1 METGRLQPGCR
12 PAEADAHDAWRH
24 AAAHIVQF
32 CRKSQQHLRCTALL
46 AHSSTAF
53 IQWEGTGSR
62 LADEDALR
70 PEHSGLDSADSDQPA
85 ARGGTG
91 LLRLDRSVAAT
102 DDYRIA
108 KPDPLGSVVRERDLR
123 QTVERGDRVEDA
135 KESQQDAQ
143 EEFTS
148 ALEALSSLTNFN
160 GGDLE
165 SMYNKINDKYQDSE
179 KAAQNVSDRIS
190 AIEDVSDALF
200 AEWQEE
206 LNLYTSASLRRSSE
220 QKLRETKSSYQ
231 TMLSAMKR
239 AEKKM
244 DPVLNT
250 LRDNTLYLK
259 HNLNASA
266 VGSLQGEFMSLEKD
280 IAFAIKQMNAAIEES
295 DKFLAQLNQK

>member
-1 METGRLQPGCR
+1 MPYLIVIVLSIFTLTGCQSAYYSAMEQVGY
-12 PAEADAHDAWRH
+12 H
-24 AAAHIVQF
+24 
-32 CRKSQQHLRCTALL
+32 K
-46 AHSSTAF
+46 
-53 IQWEGTGSR
+53 
-62 LADEDALR
+62 
-70 PEHSGLDSADSDQPA
+70 
-85 ARGGTG
+85 
-91 LLRLDRSVAAT
+91 
-102 DDYRIA
+102 
-108 KPDPLGSVVRERDLR
+108 RDIM
-123 QTVERGDRVEDA
+123 VDRVEDA

-148 ALEALSSLTNFN
+148 ALEALSSLTNFS

-165 SMYNKINDKYQDSE
+165 DMYNQINDKYQDSE
-179 KAAQNVSDRIS
+179 KAAQNVSDHIA

-200 AEWQEE
+200 EEWQNE
-206 LNLYTSASLRRSSE
+206 LDLYTSDSLRRSSE

-244 DPVLNT
+244 DPVHNT

-280 IAFAIKQMNAAIEES
+280 IAYAIKQMNAAIAES

>member
-1 METGRLQPGCR
+1 MPYFLVLVLSIFTLTGCQSAYYSAMEQVGY
-12 PAEADAHDAWRH
+12 H
-24 AAAHIVQF
+24 
-32 CRKSQQHLRCTALL
+32 K
-46 AHSSTAF
+46 
-53 IQWEGTGSR
+53 
-62 LADEDALR
+62 
-70 PEHSGLDSADSDQPA
+70 
-85 ARGGTG
+85 
-91 LLRLDRSVAAT
+91 
-102 DDYRIA
+102 
-108 KPDPLGSVVRERDLR
+108 RDIM
-123 QTVERGDRVEDA
+123 VDRVEDA

-165 SMYNKINDKYQDSE
+165 DMYNKINDKYQESE

-200 AEWQEE
+200 AEWQDE
-206 LNLYTSASLRRSSE
+206 LDLYTSASLRRSSE

-280 IAFAIKQMNAAIEES
+280 IAFAIKQMNEAIAES

>member
-1 METGRLQPGCR
+1 MPYLIVIVLSIFTLTGCQSAYYSAMEQVGY
-12 PAEADAHDAWRH
+12 H
-24 AAAHIVQF
+24 
-32 CRKSQQHLRCTALL
+32 K
-46 AHSSTAF
+46 
-53 IQWEGTGSR
+53 
-62 LADEDALR
+62 
-70 PEHSGLDSADSDQPA
+70 
-85 ARGGTG
+85 
-91 LLRLDRSVAAT
+91 
-102 DDYRIA
+102 
-108 KPDPLGSVVRERDLR
+108 RDIM
-123 QTVERGDRVEDA
+123 VDRVEDA

-148 ALEALSSLTNFN
+148 ALEALSSLTNFS

-165 SMYNKINDKYQDSE
+165 DMYNKINDKYQDSE
-179 KAAQNVSDRIS
+179 KAAQNVTDRIA

-200 AEWQEE
+200 EEWQTE
-206 LNLYTSASLRRSSE
+206 LNLYTSDSLRRSSE

-280 IAFAIKQMNAAIEES
+280 IAYAIKQMNAAIAES

>member
-1 METGRLQPGCR
+1 MPYLIVIVLSIFTLTGCQSAYYSAMEQVGY
-12 PAEADAHDAWRH
+12 H
-24 AAAHIVQF
+24 
-32 CRKSQQHLRCTALL
+32 K
-46 AHSSTAF
+46 
-53 IQWEGTGSR
+53 
-62 LADEDALR
+62 
-70 PEHSGLDSADSDQPA
+70 
-85 ARGGTG
+85 
-91 LLRLDRSVAAT
+91 
-102 DDYRIA
+102 
-108 KPDPLGSVVRERDLR
+108 RDIM
-123 QTVERGDRVEDA
+123 VDRVEDA

-148 ALEALSSLTNFN
+148 ALEALSSLTNFS

-165 SMYNKINDKYQDSE
+165 DMYNQINDKYQDSE
-179 KAAQNVSDRIS
+179 KAAQNVSDRIA

-200 AEWQEE
+200 AEWQSE
-206 LNLYTSASLRRSSE
+206 LDLYTSASLRRSSE
-220 QKLRETKSSYQ
+220 QKLRETQSSYK

-259 HNLNASA
+259 HNLNARA

-280 IAFAIKQMNAAIEES
+280 IAYAIEQMNAAIAES

>member
-1 METGRLQPGCR
+1 MPYLIVIVLSIFTLTGCQSAYYSAMEQVGY
-12 PAEADAHDAWRH
+12 H
-24 AAAHIVQF
+24 
-32 CRKSQQHLRCTALL
+32 K
-46 AHSSTAF
+46 
-53 IQWEGTGSR
+53 
-62 LADEDALR
+62 
-70 PEHSGLDSADSDQPA
+70 
-85 ARGGTG
+85 
-91 LLRLDRSVAAT
+91 
-102 DDYRIA
+102 
-108 KPDPLGSVVRERDLR
+108 RDIM
-123 QTVERGDRVEDA
+123 VDRVEDA

-148 ALEALSSLTNFN
+148 ALEALSSLTNFS

-165 SMYNKINDKYQDSE
+165 DMYNQINDKYQDSE
-179 KAAQNVSDRIS
+179 KAAQNVSDRIA

-200 AEWQEE
+200 AEWQSE
-206 LNLYTSASLRRSSE
+206 LDLYTSASLRRSSE
-220 QKLRETKSSYQ
+220 QKLRETQSSYK

-239 AEKKM
+239 AENKM

-280 IAFAIKQMNAAIEES
+280 IAYAIEQMNAAIAES

>member
-1 METGRLQPGCR
+1 MPYFLALVLSIFTLTGCQSAYYSAMEQVGY
-12 PAEADAHDAWRH
+12 H
-24 AAAHIVQF
+24 
-32 CRKSQQHLRCTALL
+32 K
-46 AHSSTAF
+46 
-53 IQWEGTGSR
+53 
-62 LADEDALR
+62 
-70 PEHSGLDSADSDQPA
+70 
-85 ARGGTG
+85 
-91 LLRLDRSVAAT
+91 
-102 DDYRIA
+102 
-108 KPDPLGSVVRERDLR
+108 RDIM
-123 QTVERGDRVEDA
+123 VDRVEDA

-165 SMYNKINDKYQDSE
+165 DMYNKINDKYQDSE
-179 KAAQNVSDRIS
+179 TAAQNVSDRIA

-200 AEWQEE
+200 AEWQDE
-206 LNLYTSASLRRSSE
+206 LDLYTSASLRRSSE

-280 IAFAIKQMNAAIEES
+280 IAFAIKQMNEAIEES

>member
-1 METGRLQPGCR
+1 MPYLIVIVLSIFTLTGCQSAYYSAMEQVGY
-12 PAEADAHDAWRH
+12 H
-24 AAAHIVQF
+24 
-32 CRKSQQHLRCTALL
+32 K
-46 AHSSTAF
+46 
-53 IQWEGTGSR
+53 
-62 LADEDALR
+62 
-70 PEHSGLDSADSDQPA
+70 
-85 ARGGTG
+85 
-91 LLRLDRSVAAT
+91 
-102 DDYRIA
+102 
-108 KPDPLGSVVRERDLR
+108 RDIM
-123 QTVERGDRVEDA
+123 VDRVEDA

-148 ALEALSSLTNFN
+148 ALEALSSLTNFS

-165 SMYNKINDKYQDSE
+165 DMYNKINDKYQDSE
-179 KAAQNVSDRIS
+179 KAAQNVSDRIA

-200 AEWQEE
+200 EEWQAE
-206 LNLYTSASLRRSSE
+206 LDLYTSDSLRRSSE

-231 TMLSAMKR
+231 AMLSAMKR

-280 IAFAIKQMNAAIEES
+280 IAYAIKQMNAAIAES
-295 DKFLAQLNQK
+295 DKFLDQLNQK

>member
-1 METGRLQPGCR
+1 MPYLIVIVLSIFTLTGCQSAYYTAMEQVGY
-12 PAEADAHDAWRH
+12 H
-24 AAAHIVQF
+24 
-32 CRKSQQHLRCTALL
+32 K
-46 AHSSTAF
+46 
-53 IQWEGTGSR
+53 
-62 LADEDALR
+62 
-70 PEHSGLDSADSDQPA
+70 
-85 ARGGTG
+85 
-91 LLRLDRSVAAT
+91 
-102 DDYRIA
+102 
-108 KPDPLGSVVRERDLR
+108 RDIM
-123 QTVERGDRVEDA
+123 VDRVEDA

-148 ALEALSSLTNFN
+148 ALEALSSLTNFS

-165 SMYNKINDKYQDSE
+165 DMYNQINDKYQDSE
-179 KAAQNVSDRIS
+179 KAAQNVSDRIA

-200 AEWQEE
+200 AEWQSE
-206 LNLYTSASLRRSSE
+206 LDLYTSDSLRRSSE
-220 QKLRETKSSYQ
+220 QKLRETQSSYK

-280 IAFAIKQMNAAIEES
+280 IAYAIEQMNAAIAES
-295 DKFLAQLNQK
+295 DKFLDQLNQK

>member
-1 METGRLQPGCR
+1 MPYLIVIVLSIFTLTGCQSAYYSAMEQVGY
-12 PAEADAHDAWRH
+12 H
-24 AAAHIVQF
+24 
-32 CRKSQQHLRCTALL
+32 K
-46 AHSSTAF
+46 
-53 IQWEGTGSR
+53 
-62 LADEDALR
+62 
-70 PEHSGLDSADSDQPA
+70 
-85 ARGGTG
+85 
-91 LLRLDRSVAAT
+91 
-102 DDYRIA
+102 
-108 KPDPLGSVVRERDLR
+108 RDIM
-123 QTVERGDRVEDA
+123 VDRVEDA

-148 ALEALSSLTNFN
+148 ALEALSSLTNFS

-165 SMYNKINDKYQDSE
+165 DMYNKINDKYQDSE
-179 KAAQNVSDRIS
+179 KAAQNVSDRIA

-200 AEWQEE
+200 EEWQAE
-206 LNLYTSASLRRSSE
+206 LDLYTSDSLRRSSE

-266 VGSLQGEFMSLEKD
+266 VGSLQSEFMSLEKD
-280 IAFAIKQMNAAIEES
+280 IAYAIKQMNAAIAES
-295 DKFLAQLNQK
+295 DKFLARLNRK

>member
-1 METGRLQPGCR
+1 MPYFLALVLSIFTLTGCQSAYYSAMEQVGY
-12 PAEADAHDAWRH
+12 H
-24 AAAHIVQF
+24 
-32 CRKSQQHLRCTALL
+32 K
-46 AHSSTAF
+46 
-53 IQWEGTGSR
+53 
-62 LADEDALR
+62 
-70 PEHSGLDSADSDQPA
+70 
-85 ARGGTG
+85 
-91 LLRLDRSVAAT
+91 
-102 DDYRIA
+102 
-108 KPDPLGSVVRERDLR
+108 RDIM
-123 QTVERGDRVEDA
+123 VDRVEDA

-165 SMYNKINDKYQDSE
+165 DMYNKINDKYQDSE

-200 AEWQEE
+200 AEWQDE
-206 LNLYTSASLRRSSE
+206 LDLYTSASLRRSSE

-280 IAFAIKQMNAAIEES
+280 IAFAIKQMNEAIEES

>member
-1 METGRLQPGCR
+1 MPYFLALVLSIFTLTGCQSAYYSAMEQVGY
-12 PAEADAHDAWRH
+12 H
-24 AAAHIVQF
+24 
-32 CRKSQQHLRCTALL
+32 K
-46 AHSSTAF
+46 
-53 IQWEGTGSR
+53 
-62 LADEDALR
+62 
-70 PEHSGLDSADSDQPA
+70 
-85 ARGGTG
+85 
-91 LLRLDRSVAAT
+91 
-102 DDYRIA
+102 
-108 KPDPLGSVVRERDLR
+108 RDIM
-123 QTVERGDRVEDA
+123 VDRVEDA

-165 SMYNKINDKYQDSE
+165 DMYNKINDKYQDSE

-200 AEWQEE
+200 AEWQDE
-206 LNLYTSASLRRSSE
+206 LDLYTSASLRRSSE

-231 TMLSAMKR
+231 TMLSAMKH

-280 IAFAIKQMNAAIEES
+280 IAFAIKQMNEAIAES

>member
-1 METGRLQPGCR
+1 MPYLIVIVLSIFTLTGCQSAYYSSMEQVGY
-12 PAEADAHDAWRH
+12 H
-24 AAAHIVQF
+24 
-32 CRKSQQHLRCTALL
+32 K
-46 AHSSTAF
+46 
-53 IQWEGTGSR
+53 
-62 LADEDALR
+62 
-70 PEHSGLDSADSDQPA
+70 
-85 ARGGTG
+85 
-91 LLRLDRSVAAT
+91 
-102 DDYRIA
+102 
-108 KPDPLGSVVRERDLR
+108 RDIM
-123 QTVERGDRVEDA
+123 VDRVEDA

-148 ALEALSSLTNFN
+148 ALEALSSLTNFS

-165 SMYNKINDKYQDSE
+165 DMYNQINDKYQDSE
-179 KAAQNVSDRIS
+179 KAAQNVSDRIA

-200 AEWQEE
+200 AEWQSE
-206 LNLYTSASLRRSSE
+206 LDLYTSASLRRSSE
-220 QKLRETKSSYQ
+220 QKLRETQSSYK

-266 VGSLQGEFMSLEKD
+266 VGSLQSEFMSLEKD
-280 IAFAIKQMNAAIEES
+280 IAYAIEQMNAAIAES

>member
-1 METGRLQPGCR
+1 MPYLIVIVLSIFTLTGCQSAYYSAMEQVGY
-12 PAEADAHDAWRH
+12 H
-24 AAAHIVQF
+24 
-32 CRKSQQHLRCTALL
+32 K
-46 AHSSTAF
+46 
-53 IQWEGTGSR
+53 
-62 LADEDALR
+62 
-70 PEHSGLDSADSDQPA
+70 
-85 ARGGTG
+85 
-91 LLRLDRSVAAT
+91 
-102 DDYRIA
+102 
-108 KPDPLGSVVRERDLR
+108 RDIM
-123 QTVERGDRVEDA
+123 VDRVEDA

-148 ALEALSSLTNFN
+148 ALEALSSLTNFS

-165 SMYNKINDKYQDSE
+165 DMYNQINDKYQDSE
-179 KAAQNVSDRIS
+179 KAAQNVSDRIA

-200 AEWQEE
+200 AEWQSE
-206 LNLYTSASLRRSSE
+206 LDLYTSASLRRSSE
-220 QKLRETKSSYQ
+220 QKLRETHSSYK

-280 IAFAIKQMNAAIEES
+280 IAYAIEQMNAAIAES

>member
-1 METGRLQPGCR
+1 MPYLIVIVLSIFTLTGCQSAYYSAMEQVGY
-12 PAEADAHDAWRH
+12 H
-24 AAAHIVQF
+24 
-32 CRKSQQHLRCTALL
+32 K
-46 AHSSTAF
+46 
-53 IQWEGTGSR
+53 
-62 LADEDALR
+62 
-70 PEHSGLDSADSDQPA
+70 
-85 ARGGTG
+85 
-91 LLRLDRSVAAT
+91 
-102 DDYRIA
+102 
-108 KPDPLGSVVRERDLR
+108 RDIM
-123 QTVERGDRVEDA
+123 VDRVEDA

-148 ALEALSSLTNFN
+148 ALEALSSLTNFS

-165 SMYNKINDKYQDSE
+165 DMYNKINDKYQDSE
-179 KAAQNVSDRIS
+179 KAAQNVSDRIA

-200 AEWQEE
+200 EEWQSE
-206 LNLYTSASLRRSSE
+206 LDLYTSDSLRRSSE

-280 IAFAIKQMNAAIEES
+280 IAYAIEQMNAAIAES

>member
-1 METGRLQPGCR
+1 MPYLIVIVLSIFTLTGCQSAYYSAMEQVGY
-12 PAEADAHDAWRH
+12 H
-24 AAAHIVQF
+24 
-32 CRKSQQHLRCTALL
+32 K
-46 AHSSTAF
+46 
-53 IQWEGTGSR
+53 
-62 LADEDALR
+62 
-70 PEHSGLDSADSDQPA
+70 
-85 ARGGTG
+85 
-91 LLRLDRSVAAT
+91 
-102 DDYRIA
+102 
-108 KPDPLGSVVRERDLR
+108 RDIM
-123 QTVERGDRVEDA
+123 VDRVEDA

-143 EEFTS
+143 KEFTS
-148 ALEALSSLTNFN
+148 ALEALSSLTNFS

-165 SMYNKINDKYQDSE
+165 DMYNKINDKYQDSE
-179 KAAQNVSDRIS
+179 KAAQNVTDRIA

-200 AEWQEE
+200 EEWQTE
-206 LNLYTSASLRRSSE
+206 LDLYTSNSLRRSSE

-280 IAFAIKQMNAAIEES
+280 IAYAITQMNAAITES

>member
-1 METGRLQPGCR
+1 MPYLIVIVLSIFTLTGCQSAYYSAMEQVGY
-12 PAEADAHDAWRH
+12 H
-24 AAAHIVQF
+24 
-32 CRKSQQHLRCTALL
+32 K
-46 AHSSTAF
+46 
-53 IQWEGTGSR
+53 
-62 LADEDALR
+62 
-70 PEHSGLDSADSDQPA
+70 
-85 ARGGTG
+85 
-91 LLRLDRSVAAT
+91 
-102 DDYRIA
+102 
-108 KPDPLGSVVRERDLR
+108 RDIM
-123 QTVERGDRVEDA
+123 VDRVEDA

-143 EEFTS
+143 EEFSS

-165 SMYNKINDKYQDSE
+165 DMYNQINDKYQDSE
-179 KAAQNVSDRIS
+179 KAAQNVSDRIA

-200 AEWQEE
+200 AEWQSE
-206 LNLYTSASLRRSSE
+206 LDLYTSASLRRSSE
-220 QKLRETKSSYQ
+220 QKLRETQSSYK

-280 IAFAIKQMNAAIEES
+280 IAYAIEQMNAAIAES

>member
-1 METGRLQPGCR
+1 MPYLIVIVLSIFTLTGCQSAYYSAMEQVGY
-12 PAEADAHDAWRH
+12 H
-24 AAAHIVQF
+24 
-32 CRKSQQHLRCTALL
+32 K
-46 AHSSTAF
+46 
-53 IQWEGTGSR
+53 
-62 LADEDALR
+62 
-70 PEHSGLDSADSDQPA
+70 
-85 ARGGTG
+85 
-91 LLRLDRSVAAT
+91 
-102 DDYRIA
+102 
-108 KPDPLGSVVRERDLR
+108 RDIM
-123 QTVERGDRVEDA
+123 VDRVEDA

-148 ALEALSSLTNFN
+148 ALEALSSLTNFS

-165 SMYNKINDKYQDSE
+165 DMYNQINDKYQDSE
-179 KAAQNVSDRIS
+179 KAAQNVSDRIA

-200 AEWQEE
+200 AEWQSE
-206 LNLYTSASLRRSSE
+206 LDLYTSASLRRSSE
-220 QKLRETKSSYQ
+220 QKLRETQSSYK

-259 HNLNASA
+259 HNLNTSA

-280 IAFAIKQMNAAIEES
+280 IAYAIEQMNAAIAES